1 VEATTMTSRCEET
14 VPLLSPFGDGEL
26 APDDRAWVEEHLA
39 GCESCSARLRLISAQ
54 GAALR
59 EHVRARAAGTSLDGI
74 ASGVL
79 ARIAREKRAPRPWDA
94 LAVFHADVVRPH
106 RAGIGA
112 LALAACLA
120 LALLWRSEG
129 EGPSRQ
135 PELALNDAAGN
146 SASIEDLEYD
156 DGSDGAVLQL
166 RGRNGLDGPATTVI
180 WMSDRASEGRAQ

>member
-1 VEATTMTSRCEET
+1 MGSRPAC
-14 VPLLSPFGDGEL
+14 SP
-26 APDDRAWVEEHLA
+26 ASRAR
-39 GCESCSARLRLISAQ
+39 SARPGR
-54 GAALR
+54 
-59 EHVRARAAGTSLDGI
+59 GT
-74 ASGVL
+74 
-79 ARIAREKRAPRPWDA
+79 
-94 LAVFHADVVRPH
+94 

>member
-1 VEATTMTSRCEET
+1 MTSRCEET
-14 VPLLSPFGDGEL
+14 VPLLSPLSDGEL

-59 EHVRARAAGTSLDGI
+59 EHLRARAAGTSLDGI

-79 ARIAREKRAPRPWDA
+79 ARIAREKRARRPWDA
-94 LAVFHADVVRPH
+94 LAVFHADVVRPR

-120 LALLWRSEG
+120 VALFWRSEG

-135 PELALNDAAGN
+135 PQLALNDAAGN
-146 SASIEDLEYD
+146 SASIEELEYD

-180 WMSDRASEGRAQ
+180 WMSDRASGGRAQ

>member
-1 VEATTMTSRCEET
+1 MTSRCEET
-14 VPLLSPFGDGEL
+14 VPLLSPLGDGEL

-39 GCESCSARLRLISAQ
+39 GCESCSARLRFLSAQ

-59 EHVRARAAGTSLDGI
+59 EHVRARGATRSLDGL
-74 ASGVL
+74 AGSVL
-79 ARIAREKRAPRPWDA
+79 ARIRREKGARRPWDA

-120 LALLWRSEG
+120 LAFVWQDAG
-129 EGPSRQ
+129 PGPSRQ
-135 PELALNDAAGN
+135 ARLALNDAAGT
-146 SASIEDLEYD
+146 SASIDDLEYD

-180 WMSDRASEGRAQ
+180 WMSDRPSAAQ